1 MADVLVESQNSP
13 SRNLG
18 VKNYLGPTLKFL
30 YCFSLGYRKVFEQYA
45 AVLRQKYPEIGVEG
59 DMYPPPDYKVMLA
72 RALGA
77 VKMLLVIYIL
87 GIVNI
92 FNFLGLQEPSWWT
105 WCTRNKLCILLDI
118 VYQKQAV
125 HFGGHD
131 IPETSCA
138 SWWTWCTRNKL
149 CSCIMI
155 FFVCSAVEGQ
165 LLSTAAI

>member
-1 MADVLVESQNSP
+1 M
-13 SRNLG
+13 
-18 VKNYLGPTLKFL
+18 
-30 YCFSLGYRKVFEQYA
+30 FEQYA

-105 WCTRNKLCILLDI
+105 WCTGNKLCILLDM

-125 HFGGHD
+125 HLVGHGVS
-131 IPETSCA
+131 ETSCA
-138 SWWTWCTRNKL
+138 LWWTWYTRNKL
-149 CSCIMI
+149 CILVDM
-155 FFVCSAVEGQ
+155 VYQKQAVFMYHDI
-165 LLSTAAI
+165 LCL